1 MKLRYLEV
9 QNYRSI
15 RKAKKL
21 ELSDSTTIVGSN
33 NEGKSNL
40 VRALECAI
48 STLQVANHLK
58 AKTSIPWKS
67 DAFQRILGKQLYQL
81 GIYRIER
88 DFPRSLSPTSKADTI
103 LRLTFELSEQECDE
117 FETKFESKINSSLPI
132 EVKIDPRLNLVERPE
147 YPTVQINYVKPGPG
161 KAKIEQHLPDVLSY
175 IMQNFSFASSD
186 AVRPGERG
194 VDELQA
200 LLKERLVYLAKNDDD
215 YKAAVQTMTDFR
227 AKVIDEVTS
236 DFEATLSDF
245 LPDLESISIEPT
257 EMIESQLKA
266 IEVSMSDGVN
276 TKLSEKGDGVQSLF
290 TLALLQHKA
299 SFSRSV
305 KGQDLLTIIEEPEA
319 HLNSKTMYEIRKVLE
334 KIAASQQVIVVIH
347 NAIFV
352 DRKNPS
358 SNILVDE
365 GAARN
370 ADSIGQIRDALGI
383 TSAEA
388 MNDVELKIL
397 VEGETDRAV
406 FSEIINRSN
415 LENLKKAIKLGRIE
429 LVATKGI
436 KFLENHLRIAEN
448 TLTNVRVLADYDA
461 TARKKLES
469 SPDLIDISEY
479 AYIRHPRSKGRADT
493 DATLE
498 DIYPVETL
506 VKALRKT
513 MGVAVAP
520 EIWESCKPTPAI
532 ERAQELSYENNKR
545 LEGAKLEEFKR
556 NAADIFCND
565 GEYRQESVDPVL
577 NLLAQVD
584 DDYR

>member
-1 MKLRYLEV
+1 MQLRFLEV

-48 STLQVANHLK
+48 STLQVANQMT
-58 AKTSIPWKS
+58 TSAGFNSKS
-67 DAFQRILGKQLYQL
+67 DAFQRVLGMQIHRR
-81 GIYRIER
+81 GIYEIER
-88 DFPRSLSPTSKADTI
+88 DFPRSLSPTTKANTI
-103 LRLTFELSEQECDE
+103 LRLTFELSDQECDE
-117 FETKFESKINSSLPI
+117 FEAKFESKINSSLPI
-132 EVKIDPRLNLVERPE
+132 EVKIDPRLNLATRPE

-161 KAKIEQHLPDVLSY
+161 KAKIEQHLSDVLSY

-194 VDELQA
+194 VDELQG
-200 LLKERLVYLAKNDDD
+200 LLKERLVYLAANDDD
-215 YKAAVQTMTDFR
+215 YKNAVQTMTDFR
-227 AKVIDEVTS
+227 AKVIGEVTS
-236 DFEATLSDF
+236 DFEETLSDF
-245 LPDLESISIEPT
+245 LPDLESITIEPT

-266 IEVSMSDGVN
+266 IEVSISDGVN

-334 KIAASQQVIVVIH
+334 KIAASQQVIVVTH

-365 GAARN
+365 GTARN
-370 ADSIGQIRDALGI
+370 AESIGQIRDALGI

-388 MNDVELKIL
+388 MNDVELRIL

-406 FSEIINRSN
+406 FSEIINRSG

-436 KFLENHLRIAEN
+436 KYLENHIRFAEN
-448 TLTNVRVLADYDA
+448 TLTNIRVIADYDSA
-461 TARKKLES
+461 ARKKLEATS
-469 SPDLIDISEY
+469 DLIDVSEY
-479 AYIRHPRSKGRADT
+479 AYIKHPRSKGLDNL

-498 DIYPVETL
+498 DLYPAETL
-506 VKALRKT
+506 VEALRKT
-513 MGVAVAP
+513 MGVAVGP
-520 EIWESCKPTPAI
+520 EEWEKCKPTPAI
-532 ERAQELSYENNKR
+532 ARAQELSSDNNKL
-545 LEGAKLEEFKR
+545 LEGSKLEEFKWS
-556 NAADIFCND
+556 AAEIFLNN
-565 GEYRQESVDPVL
+565 GKYRQESFKPVL
-577 NLLAQVD
+577 NLLTQID